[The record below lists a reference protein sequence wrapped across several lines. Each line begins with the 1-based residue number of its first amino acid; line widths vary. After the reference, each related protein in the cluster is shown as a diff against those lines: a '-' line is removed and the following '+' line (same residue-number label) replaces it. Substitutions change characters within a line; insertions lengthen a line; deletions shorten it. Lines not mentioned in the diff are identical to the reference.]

1 METNLDEIQCKVTF
15 VGEATVGKSSL
26 IRQYIYKDFSEGYLT
41 TIGSDQSTK
50 SLILNGKKINLNIWD
65 TAGQERFRSIN
76 KIFLKNSKIVILVYD
91 ITKKETY
98 EKIVDY
104 WYPRICDVLGDDIIV
119 GLAGNKCDLYEKEN
133 ISVDEVKK
141 FANSNNMIF
150 KETTATSFDTID
162 SLINELVEAFCNKF
176 KDNIVQNGVALSD
189 KNVGDFKKKGCCQ
202 NSKMS

>member
-1 METNLDEIQCKVTF
+1 MEGDEIQCKITF
-15 VGEATVGKSSL
+15 VGESSVGKTSL
-26 IRQYIYKDFSEGYLT
+26 IQQYVNNIFDPNYLT
-41 TIGSDQSTK
+41 TIGGDQLLK
-50 SLILNGKKINLNIWD
+50 PYIIDGKKINLNIWD